1 MDIFG
6 KTYRIKSRT
15 RFITFVII
23 FTIFAVGLVNT
34 VLGLYNASSLTVR
47 EYIEIT
53 VESGD
58 TLWNIASEY
67 MSADTDVR
75 HAVYTLCELNDIG
88 SGDIYPGQVLTVPV
102 YN

>member
-1 MDIFG
+1 MDICG
-6 KTYRIKSRT
+6 KTHRIKSRT
-15 RFITFVII
+15 RFIIFVVLL
-23 FTIFAVGLVNT
+23 TVFAVGLVNT
-34 VLGLYNASSLTVR
+34 VLGHYNASSLTVR
-47 EYIEIT
+47 EYVNIT
-53 VESGD
+53 VQSGD

-75 HAVYTLCELNDIG
+75 HAVYTLCEINDID

>member
-1 MDIFG
+1 MDICG

-15 RFITFVII
+15 RFIIFVVI
-23 FTIFAVGLVNT
+23 FTVLAIGLINT
-34 VLGLYNASSLTVR
+34 VLGGYNASSLTVR

-67 MSADTDVR
+67 MSADNDVR
-75 HAVYTLCELNDIG
+75 HAIYTLCEINDIS